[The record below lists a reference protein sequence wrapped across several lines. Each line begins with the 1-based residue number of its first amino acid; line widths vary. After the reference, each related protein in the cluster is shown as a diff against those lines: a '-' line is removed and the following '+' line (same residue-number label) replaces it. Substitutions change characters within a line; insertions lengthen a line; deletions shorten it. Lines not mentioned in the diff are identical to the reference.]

1 MRLVRC
7 DQCRRESG
15 AVLPLHA
22 SDDCPTYRWIQL
34 SKHECQPDE
43 PCRPD
48 CAHLELC
55 SWRCVAE
62 YAAARNVIQG
72 ELPGMS

>member
-15 AVLPLHA
+15 AVLPNHA
-22 SDDCPTYRWIQL
+22 DEDCPTFRWVQL
-34 SKHECQPDE
+34 AKHECLPHEQ
-43 PCRPD
+43 CGSG

-55 SWRCVAE
+55 SWKCVAD

-72 ELPGMS
+72 ELPSI